1 MLAWPHGAWQHGRR
15 ETGRRERASRSRPTL
30 PTSGACGGVLLPS
43 SAPWIVH
50 SAVAVWHSCPS
61 NAVPVTRS
69 TRQTTGQSAE
79 LRAHLSDIR
88 PLGHVSPHA
97 HSHNLATQYE
107 YRGPHLCG
115 HSTVSSPPLHSWAS
129 THHREQYAAPWKRP
143 CVRPRARRA
152 RCTQETGHVP
162 SPHTALRASRT
173 RCAHASARDGLY
185 VLSCRSTM

>member
-1 MLAWPHGAWQHGRR
+1 MPARVQHAPISNRIAPSRSGQRSVELVHDLCDAHVCDVCTMRMRMHDAGVATRRVATRGVARRGVARGRR
-15 ETGRRERASRSRPTL
+15 VLDLPCQPRELVAEYCSPARHPGLCTAPSL
-30 PTSGACGGVLLPS
+30 CGIG
-43 SAPWIVH
+43 
-50 SAVAVWHSCPS
+50 CPS

-115 HSTVSSPPLHSWAS
+115 LSTVRSPPF
-129 THHREQYAAPWKRP
+129 TPGQAPTTVSNTRHLGS
-143 CVRPRARRA
+143 
-152 RCTQETGHVP
+152 GHV
-162 SPHTALRASRT
+162 
-173 RCAHASARDGLY
+173 
-185 VLSCRSTM
+185 